1 MFFCSVIEDR
11 RGGGY
16 RRHQRQPSPSREDD
30 AEDIEVRLRGL
41 IIKIG
46 DKVNKNEAW
55 SIGSEENICIYAC
68 NRS

>member
-1 MFFCSVIEDR
+1 MLFRSVIEDR

-46 DKVNKNEAW
+46 DKVNTNEV
-55 SIGSEENICIYAC
+55 
-68 NRS
+68 